1 MLVGTRRSPDAALIS
16 PGEDVEEALITQE
29 LSWRG
34 SRWVTTGGF
43 FVLRCAV
50 KLIWM
55 HSKHVMS
62 CGRWTR
68 SEIFLSNSFLAAA
81 EVTDLSYLT
90 CHRFD
95 RNGLVQAVATTG
107 IQKNIASKA
116 SILLGRVSSRWAAV
130 TVQHE
135 AWQLWA
141 AQPSLL
147 QLCFLEVGEDPAGA
161 AESWLCSELGFLF
174 SAFSTGM
181 DVLVFLRG
189 LPEWLRQPLP
199 CCWEKALRGMRRQLF
214 A

>member
-1 MLVGTRRSPDAALIS
+1 
-16 PGEDVEEALITQE
+16 
-29 LSWRG
+29 
-34 SRWVTTGGF
+34 
-43 FVLRCAV
+43 
-50 KLIWM
+50 
-55 HSKHVMS
+55 MS

-130 TVQHE
+130 RVQRE

-199 CCWEKALRGMRRQLF
+199 CCWKGFEGNEAAALCLMWGILSSLLKYAVLQCCCPKEKKLPENFSPALG
-214 A
+214 